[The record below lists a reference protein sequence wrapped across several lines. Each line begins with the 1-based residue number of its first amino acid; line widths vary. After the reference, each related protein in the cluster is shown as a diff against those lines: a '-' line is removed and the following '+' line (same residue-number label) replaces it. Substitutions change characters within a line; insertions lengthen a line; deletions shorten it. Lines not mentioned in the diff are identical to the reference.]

1 MDNAELVD
9 VLTQTERNSLAILT
23 QAVNDCQADVLAHKP
38 GAGARLI
45 KATETLEKFKVRFA
59 SSAMSDAPLEI
70 IGKIPAV
77 EKYLATAGWRIGKS
91 KLYQDKR
98 KGLLR
103 LQPDG
108 TVSKADADAY
118 AEEYLRPSDATPDAE
133 PDEVLMMRRDLLKA
147 ELDVKQQIAERHKMR
162 LEKERGDLV
171 SRAEFD
177 AMLVAAVSVLRS
189 SMRQWFYVKMAEL
202 VELVHGDPTKIEE
215 GIHFF
220 MNESN
225 LFFNGFSRVR
235 LFDVQDD
242 DLDDPEEG
250 EAAFS

>member
-9 VLTQTERNSLAILT
+9 ILTQTERNSLAILT

-38 GAGARLI
+38 GAGSRLI

-59 SSAMSDAPLEI
+59 SSATSAAPLEI

-77 EKYLATAGWRIGKS
+77 EKYLIAAGWKVAKS

-98 KGLLR
+98 KGLLK

-108 TVSKADADAY
+108 KVSKADADAY
-118 AEEYLRPSDATPDAE
+118 AEERLVSADAAPDAE
-133 PDEVLMMRRDLLKA
+133 PDEVLGMRRDLLKA
-147 ELDVKQQIAERHKMR
+147 ELDVKQQLAERNRMR
-162 LEKERGDLV
+162 LEKERGELV
-171 SRAEFD
+171 SRGEFD
-177 AMLVAAVSVLRS
+177 GMMVAAVSVLRS
-189 SMRQWFYVKMAEL
+189 SMRQWFYVKMPEL
-202 VELVHGDPTKIEE
+202 VELVAGDPTKVEE

-225 LFFNGFSRVR
+225 VFFNGFSRVR

-242 DLDDPEEG
+242 DLEESEGEEG
-250 EAAFS
+250 AFS